1 MTDLPITQIL
11 PELCATLKAHTNL
24 VLSAAPGAGKTTRV
38 PLELLTIIPPE
49 AGRIIMLE
57 PRRIAA
63 ASAARYM
70 ARSLGETLGQTVGYT
85 VRFESKVSYATRIEV
100 VTEGVLTR
108 RIQNDPELSGVA
120 CVIFDEFH
128 ERSIHGDL
136 GLALCLETQAI
147 LRPDLKLL
155 VMSATLDCK
164 SISRLLGDAPILSS
178 EGRVFPVAVRYPA
191 TVSEKQPLARRMAA
205 AIKTALAEEAGDLL
219 AFLPGTGEIRA
230 VERELAGLSSA
241 VVCPLYGELPFDKQQ
256 QAILPGPQRRV
267 VLATNIAETSLTI
280 DGVRIVVDSG
290 LTRRLQLDPATGLER
305 LVTVRAA
312 KASTD
317 QRTGRAGRTAAGIC
331 YRLYP
336 QQSYQAMTPF
346 NPPEILTADLA
357 PLLLELA
364 AWGARDSVALAWLD
378 QPPAQHLAAAQE
390 LLQLLGALDLTGG
403 ITELGRRMVQLPLH
417 PRLAR
422 LLLAAQEQGQAV
434 IGCYLAAQL
443 SNRSTATRAIEQT
456 AQQLLR
462 LVGEKPQIC
471 PAVGLDLLHSVPEL
485 AVAAW
490 PDRIAMLRQGSEG
503 RYLLASGRGA
513 VLSTKACSTGAVFL
527 VALQVDGGEGAD
539 GLIHQAVGLSGEQLR
554 QAAGHLVSKQRQ
566 IGWDTVSSRVV
577 AAEQEQIGAV
587 VLASRQI
594 QADDTEAIPL
604 LLEQIKRNGLEI
616 LGWNEQTRQLQARAG
631 LAFRLLP
638 EDGWPDISDA
648 ALLNTVEI
656 WLGPHLSGIRSLQ
669 GLQQLSLLHLLQEV
683 VGWNLL
689 QSLETVAPA
698 HLSIPSGRKAALD
711 YTDQEG
717 PVLSVKLQELF
728 GLATS
733 PTVCKGRRSVL
744 VHLLSPAGR
753 PVAVT
758 RDLKGFWE
766 RGYLEVRKELRGRY
780 PKHPWPDDP
789 WNAVATHKT
798 KRAMEKGSWSAPP

>member
-1 MTDLPITQIL
+1 MMNLPINNILSDLLQTVRTQ
-11 PELCATLKAHTNL
+11 PNT
-24 VLSAAPGAGKTTRV
+24 VLSAPAGSGKTTRI
-38 PLELLTIIPPE
+38 PLALSEIFTPSH
-49 AGRIIMLE
+49 GRIIMLE

-70 ARSLGETLGQTVGYT
+70 AQSLGEQVGQTVGYT
-85 VRFESKVSYATRIEV
+85 IRFESKISNATRIEV

-128 ERSIHGDL
+128 ERSIQADL
-136 GLALCLETQAI
+136 GLALCLETQAE

-155 VMSATLDCK
+155 VMSATLDCDP
-164 SISRLLGDAPILSS
+164 IARLLGDAPVIVSQ
-178 EGRVFPVAVRYPA
+178 GRGFPVQVIYP
-191 TVSEKQPLARRMAA
+191 TVSDKQSLARQMAA
-205 AIKTALAEEAGDLL
+205 AIKSALAEETGDLL

-230 VERELAGLSSA
+230 VERELAGLSSVA
-241 VVCPLYGELPFDKQQ
+241 VCPLYGDLSFDKQQ
-256 QAILPGPQRRV
+256 QAILPGAQRRV

-312 KASTD
+312 KASAD
-317 QRTGRAGRTAAGIC
+317 QRTGRAGRTASGVC
-331 YRLYP
+331 YRLYS
-336 QQSYQAMTPF
+336 QQTYQAMTPF
-346 NPPEILTADLA
+346 NPPELLTADLT

-364 AWGARDSVALAWLD
+364 AWGVRDSSALAWLD
-378 QPPAQHLAAAQE
+378 HPPAAHLAAAQE
-390 LLQLLGALDLTGG
+390 LLQMLGALDAQGTITG
-403 ITELGRRMVQLPLH
+403 LGRRMVQLPLH

-434 IGCYLAAQL
+434 VGCYLAAQL
-443 SNRSTATRAIEQT
+443 SNRSTAFRAIEQT

-462 LVGEKPQIC
+462 LVGEKPQKC
-471 PAVGLDLLHSVPEL
+471 HAADHDLFHSAPEI

-503 RYLLASGRGA
+503 KYLLASGRGA
-513 VLSTKACSTGAVFL
+513 ELSAKAGCAGAEFL

-539 GLIHQAVGLSGEQLR
+539 GLIHQAVGLTREQLR
-554 QAAGHLVSKQRQ
+554 EAAGHLISKQRLVA
-566 IGWDTVSSRVV
+566 WDSAAGRVSAS
-577 AAEQEQIGAV
+577 EQEQIGAV
-587 VLASRQI
+587 ILGACQVK
-594 QADDTEAIPL
+594 ADDSEAIPL
-604 LLEQIKRNGLEI
+604 LLEQIKRNGLEL
-616 LGWNEQTRQLQARAG
+616 LGWNDQARQLQARAG

-638 EDGWPDISDA
+638 EDGWSDLSDES
-648 ALLNTVEI
+648 LLQTVET
-656 WLGPHLSGIRSLQ
+656 WLVPHLTGIRTLQ
-669 GLQQLSLLHLLQEV
+669 ALQQISMLQLLQEII
-683 VGWNLL
+683 GWKLL
-689 QSLETVAPA
+689 QLLDTELPVTIF
-698 HLSIPSGRKAALD
+698 IPSGRKVPLD

-717 PVLSVKLQELF
+717 PVLSAKLQELF
-728 GLATS
+728 GLATT
-733 PTVCKGRRSVL
+733 PTVCKGRRAVL

-766 RGYLEVRKELRGRY
+766 RGYLDVRKELLGRY

-789 WNAVATHKT
+789 WHAVATYKT
-798 KRAMEKGSWSAPP
+798 KRAMEKG

>member
-1 MTDLPITQIL
+1 MTDLPITHIL
-11 PELCATLKAHTNL
+11 PELLVTLQTTTNV

-38 PLELLTIIPPE
+38 PLELLKIIPPD

-70 ARSLGETLGQTVGYT
+70 AGLLGEQVGQTVGYT
-85 VRFESKVSYATRIEV
+85 IRFESKLSTATRIEV

-108 RIQNDPELSGVA
+108 RIQHDPDLAGVA

-136 GLALCLETQAI
+136 GLALCLEAQAF

-164 SISRLLGDAPILSS
+164 PIAQLLGDAPIIVSK
-178 EGRVFPVAVRYPA
+178 GRSFPVQVRYP
-191 TVSEKQPLARRMAA
+191 TVSEKQTIARQMAA
-205 AIKTALAEEAGDLL
+205 AIKSALAEETGDLL
-219 AFLPGTGEIRA
+219 AFLPGSGEIRA
-230 VERELAGLSSA
+230 VERELAGLSTA
-241 VVCPLYGELPFDKQQ
+241 LVCPLYGDLPFEKQQ
-256 QAILPGPQRRV
+256 QAILPGLQRRV

-280 DGVRIVVDSG
+280 EGVRIVVDSG

-305 LVTVRAA
+305 LVTVRSA
-312 KASTD
+312 KASAD
-317 QRTGRAGRTAAGIC
+317 QRTGRAGRTAPGVC
-331 YRLYP
+331 YRLYS
-336 QQSYQAMTPF
+336 QQTYQAMTPF
-346 NPPEILTADLA
+346 NPPELMTADLA

-364 AWGARDSVALAWLD
+364 AWGITDSAVLNWLD
-378 QPPAQHLAAAQE
+378 LPPAAHLTTAQE
-390 LLQLLGALDLTGG
+390 LLQMLGALNATGV
-403 ITELGRRMVQLPLH
+403 ITELGRSMVVLPLH

-422 LLLAAQEQGQAV
+422 LLISGKEHGRTAAV
-434 IGCYLAAQL
+434 CYLAAQL
-443 SNRSTATRAIEQT
+443 SNRSGAFRAIEQT
-456 AQQLLR
+456 AGQLLR
-462 LVGEKPQIC
+462 LMGEKQSAAPRDY
-471 PAVGLDLLHSVPEL
+471 LDVLDTVPEI

-490 PDRIAMLRQGSEG
+490 PDRIAMLRQGGEG

-513 VLSTKACSTGAVFL
+513 LLSPRAGCADKVFL

-539 GLIHQAVGLSGEQLR
+539 GLIHQAVGLTAEQVR
-554 QAAGHLVSKQRQ
+554 QAASHLIVKQRQ
-566 IGWDTVSSRVV
+566 VTWDEAANRVV
-577 AAEQEQIGAV
+577 AAEQERIGAV
-587 VLASRQI
+587 LLTSRQV
-594 QADDTEAIPL
+594 QATDAEALPL
-604 LLEQIKRNGLEI
+604 LLEQIRRNGIHL
-616 LGWNEQTRQLQARAG
+616 LNWTDASRQLQARVG
-631 LAFRLLP
+631 LAGQLLP
-638 EDGWPDISDA
+638 EHGWPDLSDTG
-648 ALLNTVEI
+648 LLENMEQ
-656 WLGPHLSGIRSLQ
+656 WLGQHLSTVRSFQDLAR
-669 GLQQLSLLHLLQEV
+669 LDVLNLLQEII
-683 VGWNLL
+683 GWNLL
-689 QSLETVAPA
+689 QLLDSVVPT
-698 HLSIPSGRKAALD
+698 HLQVPSGRRVSLD

-733 PTVCKGRRSVL
+733 PMVCRGRRAVL

-758 RDLKGFWE
+758 RDLKGFWN

-798 KRAMEKGSWSAPP
+798 KKALEKGPRE

>member
-1 MTDLPITQIL
+1 MASDSLPIMQVL
-11 PELCATLKAHTNL
+11 PELLATLKTHTNL

-70 ARSLGETLGQTVGYT
+70 AQSLGEQVGQTVGYT
-85 VRFESKVSYATRIEV
+85 IRFESKVCNATRVEV

-108 RIQNDPELSGVA
+108 RIQHDPELSGVA

-136 GLALCLETQAI
+136 GLALCLESQAI

-164 SISRLLGDAPILSS
+164 LISRLLGDAPILLS
-178 EGRVFPVAVRYPA
+178 EGRAFPVAVRYPV
-191 TVSEKQPLARRMAA
+191 TVSEKQPLARRMAT
-205 AIKTALAEEAGDLL
+205 AIKTALVEEAGDLL
-219 AFLPGTGEIRA
+219 AFLPGSGEIRA

-241 VVCPLYGELPFDKQQ
+241 VVCPLYGDLSFEKQQ
-256 QAILPGPQRRV
+256 QAILSGPQRRV

-280 DGVRIVVDSG
+280 AGVRIVVDSG

-312 KASTD
+312 KASAD
-317 QRTGRAGRTAAGIC
+317 QRTGRAGRTAAGVC

-364 AWGARDSVALAWLD
+364 AWGVTDPAGLAWLD
-378 QPPAQHLAAAQE
+378 QPPAQHLAAAKE

-422 LLLAAQEQGQAV
+422 LLLAAQDQGQAV
-434 IGCYLAAQL
+434 TGCYLAAQL

-462 LVGEKPQIC
+462 LVGENPQKC
-471 PAVGLDLLHSVPEL
+471 PTIDLDLLHNAPEM

-490 PDRIAMLRQGSEG
+490 PDRIAMLRQG

-513 VLSTKACSTGAVFL
+513 VLSAKAGCAGAAFL

-554 QAAGHLVSKQRQ
+554 QAAGHLILKQRQ
-566 IGWDTVSSRVV
+566 ISWDTVSDRVV
-577 AAEQEQIGAV
+577 ATEQEQIGAV
-587 VLASRQI
+587 VLASRLI
-594 QADDTEAIPL
+594 QADDSEAIPL
-604 LLEQIKRNGLEI
+604 LLEQVKRNGIGL
-616 LGWNEQTRQLQARAG
+616 LGWYDQSRQLQARVG

-648 ALLNTVEI
+648 ALLNSVET
-656 WLGPHLSGIRSLQ
+656 WLGPHLSGIRSMQ
-669 GLQQLSLLHLLQEV
+669 GLQQISLLHLLQEV
-683 VGWNLL
+683 IGCNLL
-689 QSLETVAPA
+689 QSLNTVAPVHFQA
-698 HLSIPSGRKAALD
+698 PSGRRIVLD

-733 PTVCKGRRSVL
+733 PMVCKGRRAVL

-780 PKHPWPDDP
+780 PKHPWPNDP

-798 KRAMEKGSWSAPP
+798 KKALASRKIG

>member
-1 MTDLPITQIL
+1 MIDLPITQIL
-11 PELCATLKAHTNL
+11 PELLATLQTTTNV

-38 PLELLTIIPPE
+38 PLELLTIIPAE

-70 ARSLGETLGQTVGYT
+70 AQSLGEQVGQTVGYT
-85 VRFESKVSYATRIEV
+85 IRFESKVSNATRIEV

-108 RIQNDPELSGVA
+108 RIQNDPELFGVA

-128 ERSIHGDL
+128 ERSIQADL
-136 GLALCLETQAI
+136 GLALCLETQAA

-155 VMSATLDCK
+155 VMSATLDCGP
-164 SISRLLGDAPILSS
+164 IARLLGDAPVVVSQ
-178 EGRVFPVAVRYPA
+178 GQAFPVQVIYPA
-191 TVSEKQPLARRMAA
+191 VSDTQSLTRQMAA
-205 AIKTALAEEAGDLL
+205 IIKTALTEEAGDLL

-241 VVCPLYGELPFDKQQ
+241 VVCPLYGDLPFEKQQ

-280 DGVRIVVDSG
+280 EGVRIVVDSG

-312 KASTD
+312 KASAD
-317 QRTGRAGRTAAGIC
+317 QRTGRAGRTAPGVC
-331 YRLYP
+331 YRLYS
-336 QQSYQAMTPF
+336 QQTYQAMTPF
-346 NPPEILTADLA
+346 TPPELMTADLA

-364 AWGARDSVALAWLD
+364 AWGVTDPASLAWLD
-378 QPPAQHLAAAQE
+378 QPPAVHLATAQE
-390 LLQLLGALDLTGG
+390 LLQMLGALDAQGT
-403 ITELGRRMVQLPLH
+403 ITALGRRMVQLPLH

-422 LLLAAQEQGQAV
+422 LLLSAQEQGQAV
-434 IGCYLAAQL
+434 TGCYLAAQL
-443 SNRSTATRAIEQT
+443 SNRSTAFRAIEQT

-462 LVGEKPQIC
+462 LVGEKPQKC
-471 PAVGLDLLHSVPEL
+471 PAVDLDMLHNTPEM

-490 PDRIAMLRQGSEG
+490 PDRIAMLRQGGEG
-503 RYLLASGRGA
+503 KYLLASGRGA
-513 VLSTKACSTGAVFL
+513 VLSAKAGCTGAAFL

-539 GLIHQAVGLSGEQLR
+539 GLIHQAVGLTEEQLR
-554 QAAGHLVSKQRQ
+554 QAAGHLITKQRQ
-566 IGWDTVSSRVV
+566 VTWDGAAGRVA
-577 AAEQEQIGAV
+577 AAEQERICAV

-594 QADDTEAIPL
+594 QADDSEAIPL
-604 LLEQIKRNGLEI
+604 LLEQVKRNGI
-616 LGWNEQTRQLQARAG
+616 GCLGWNDQSRQLQARVG
-631 LAFRLLP
+631 LAARLLS

-656 WLGPHLSGIRSLQ
+656 WLGPHLSGIRSQQ
-669 GLQQLSLLHLLQEV
+669 GVQQLSVLHLLQEV

-689 QSLETVAPA
+689 QSLDTVAPTY
-698 HLSIPSGRKAALD
+698 LTIPSGRKVALD

-733 PTVCKGRRSVL
+733 PTVCKGRRAVL

-766 RGYLEVRKELRGRY
+766 RSYLEVRKELRGRY

-798 KRAMEKGSWSAPP
+798 KKAFERS

>member
-1 MTDLPITQIL
+1 MPDLPITKIL
-11 PELCATLKAHTNL
+11 PQLLATLQTNANV
-24 VLSAAPGAGKTTRV
+24 VLSASPGAGKTTRV
-38 PLELLTIIPPE
+38 PLALLEIITPPQ
-49 AGRIIMLE
+49 GRIIMLE

-70 ARSLGETLGQTVGYT
+70 AQSLGEQVGQTVGYT
-85 VRFESKVSYATRIEV
+85 IRFESKVSASTRIEV
-100 VTEGVLTR
+100 VTEGILTR

-164 SISRLLGDAPILSS
+164 PIARLLGNAPVVIS
-178 EGRVFPVAVRYPA
+178 EGRQFPVTVRYRA
-191 TVSEKQPLARRMAA
+191 DDLRQPLSRRMAV
-205 AIKTALAEEAGDLL
+205 AIKTALTEETGDLL

-241 VVCPLYGELPFDKQQ
+241 LLCPLYGDLPFEQQQ
-256 QAILPGPQRRV
+256 QAIKPGPQRRV

-280 DGVRIVVDSG
+280 EGVRIVVDSG

-312 KASTD
+312 KASAD
-317 QRTGRAGRTAAGIC
+317 QRTGRAGRTAAGVC
-331 YRLYP
+331 YRLYS
-336 QQSYQAMTPF
+336 QQTYQAMTPF
-346 NPPEILTADLA
+346 NPPELLTADLA

-364 AWGARDSVALAWLD
+364 AWGVRDSVALAWLD
-378 QPPAQHLAAAQE
+378 QPPVQHLAAAQE
-390 LLQLLGALDLTGG
+390 LLQLLGALDLAGG
-403 ITELGRRMVQLPLH
+403 ITQLGRRMVQLPLH

-462 LVGEKPQIC
+462 LMGEKPQPC
-471 PAVGLDLLHSVPEL
+471 PAVGLDLLPCAPEM

-513 VLSTKACSTGAVFL
+513 ELSPKAGCAGAAFL

-539 GLIHQAVGLSGEQLR
+539 GLIHQAVGLSAEQLR
-554 QAAGHLVSKQRQ
+554 QAAGHLISKQRQ
-566 IGWDTVSSRVV
+566 IGWDAVSGRVV

-604 LLEQIKRNGLEI
+604 LLEQIKRNGLEM
-616 LGWNEQTRQLQARAG
+616 LGWNEQARQLQARAE

-689 QSLETVAPA
+689 QSLDTVAPT
-698 HLSIPSGRKAALD
+698 HLSIPSGRKVALD

-733 PTVCKGRRSVL
+733 PSVCKGRRAVL

-798 KRAMEKGSWSAPP
+798 KKALEKS